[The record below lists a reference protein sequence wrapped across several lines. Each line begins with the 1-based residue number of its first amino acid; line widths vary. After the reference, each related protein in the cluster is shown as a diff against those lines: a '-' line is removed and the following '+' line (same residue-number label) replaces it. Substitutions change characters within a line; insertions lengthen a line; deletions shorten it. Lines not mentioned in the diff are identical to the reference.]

1 MAKCGRKAG
10 SLVRA
15 RCVLCGVIELAR
27 GAKRYRCSACVEDEP
42 YTKGRQWFVPVYI
55 GSSAGL
61 DKTRVMAI
69 DFYASRPAVPELKA
83 A

>member
-1 MAKCGRKAG
+1 MARRGRKPG

-15 RCVLCGVIELAR
+15 KCVMCGAIELAR
-27 GAKRYRCSACVEDEP
+27 GANRYRCSACVVDEP
-42 YTKGRQWFVPVYI
+42 WTKGRQWFVPAYI

-69 DFYASRPAVPELKA
+69 DFYASRPAVPALKEA
-83 A
+83 